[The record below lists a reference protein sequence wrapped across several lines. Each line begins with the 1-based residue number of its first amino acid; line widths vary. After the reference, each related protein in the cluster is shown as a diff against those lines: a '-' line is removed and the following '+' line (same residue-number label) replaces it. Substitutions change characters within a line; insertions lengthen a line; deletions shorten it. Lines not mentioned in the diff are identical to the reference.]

1 MQLIISDPKNAK
13 AFAKKIEDAKPFIGK
28 KVGDTV
34 QLASVGLEGY
44 EAKITGG
51 SDKTGTP
58 MRFDIPGIGRKKVYI
73 TTGPGFVPLRKGQRR
88 RVFVRGN
95 AVAEDIHQLNLK
107 VTKFGSKSL
116 EEYFPKTEKKE
127 EEPKLSVKEEM
138 VKKSLDSVDKV
149 TAEEAAAMVKEI
161 RKH

>member
-13 AFAKKIEDAKPFIGK
+13 AFAKKIEDSKPFIGK

-34 QLASVGLEGY
+34 QLSSVGLEGY

-116 EEYFPKTEKKE
+116 EEYFPKAEKKE
-127 EEPKLSVKEEM
+127 EEQKLSVKEEM

-161 RKH
+161 KKH